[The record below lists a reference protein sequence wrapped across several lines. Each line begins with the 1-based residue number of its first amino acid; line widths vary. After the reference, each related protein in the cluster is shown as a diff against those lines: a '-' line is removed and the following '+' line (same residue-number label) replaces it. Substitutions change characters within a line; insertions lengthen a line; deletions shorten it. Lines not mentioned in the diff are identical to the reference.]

1 MAYSSIVKP
10 GDYFEATT
18 YTGGATDVSSLSFQ
32 PDFVWAKKRSGSEN
46 HGLFDAVRGATKTLS
61 SNNTDAESTRG
72 GSLTSFDSDG
82 WSMGGSDGIISA
94 SGSTYVGWAWKAGN
108 SAGSANTDGSIN
120 STVSVN
126 TTAGFSI
133 VKWTG
138 NNGAGATVGHGL
150 GSIPKI
156 VLVKNSQQSGYNWV
170 MYHASLGNTKRI
182 WLDLTNAADTNTS
195 SWNNTT
201 PSSSVFTLGSSGETN
216 GSGEMIGYCF
226 AEKAGY
232 SKFGSYI
239 GNNNA
244 DGPFI
249 YTGFKPAFVIAKNT
263 TSSGFSWELFD
274 NKRNATDGVA
284 NVIEK
289 RLFPDSNAAEGSN
302 SDGYLDFVSNG
313 FKIRKTGDTNEN
325 NSTYIYMAFAE
336 NPLVANSGTNGVPAT
351 AR

>member
-1 MAYSSIVKP
+1 MAYSSIVKSS
-10 GDYFEATT
+10 DYFNTKL

-61 SNNTDAESTRG
+61 SNDTAAESTRG

-94 SGSTYVGWAWKAGN
+94 SGSTYVGWAWKAGGGQ
-108 SAGSANTDGSIN
+108 GSSNTDGSVN
-120 STVSVN
+120 TTYTSVN

-133 VKWTG
+133 STVSKPNT
-138 NNGAGATVGHGL
+138 NVATIGHGL
-150 GSIPKI
+150 GATPKFI
-156 VLVKNSQQSGYNWV
+156 IGKDLDTADNFTC
-170 MYHASLGNTKRI
+170 YHESLGNGKGI
-182 WLDLTNAADTNTS
+182 YLNSTNGETTASSFWNSTSPTN
-195 SWNNTT
+195 
-201 PSSSVFTLGSSGETN
+201 SVFTLGSDNTWNSP
-216 GSGEMIGYCF
+216 SILFYCF
-226 AEKAGY
+226 AEKAGF
-232 SKFGSYI
+232 SKFGSYV

-244 DGPFI
+244 NGPFI
-249 YTGFKPAFVIAKNT
+249 YTGFKPAWVMVKNSS
-263 TSSGFSWELFD
+263 SSGFSWEIFD
-274 NKRNATDGVA
+274 NKRNATDGVT

-313 FKIRKTGDTNEN
+313 FKIRKTGDSNAGNE
-325 NSTYIYMAFAE
+325 TYIYVAFAE
-336 NPLVANSGTNGVPAT
+336 EPLVANSGASGVPAT